1 MARLSAREI
10 LWNKL
15 SITCLQDRV
24 MPYVS
29 RVYAN
34 VKHLQEIGLVNALSS
49 VQAGKRVTLLSAA

>member
-15 SITCLQDRV
+15 SRTRFQDRV

-29 RVYAN
+29 RVYAD
-34 VKHLQEIGLVNALSS
+34 VKRLQEIGLVNALSL